1 MNLNGR
7 IGYTARDSPFIF
19 IYLNENWYN
28 VRTVIKPNTSVL
40 CTYIKLIKNSN
51 LHSSQF
57 DPFSQC
63 GRNSKN
69 FAAIEKK
76 SELNLNSKMNSPVVF
91 LSLLLATACLSAPA
105 DGTSIMD
112 LLLRARQDRLSTLVQ
127 ALQASGLAD
136 TLQKGKYRLFQH
148 RSRLKVDSQ

>member
-57 DPFSQC
+57 DPFSRC

-69 FAAIEKK
+69 FQLLKK
-76 SELNLNSKMNSPVVF
+76 SELNLNSKMNSLVVF

-105 DGTSIMD
+105 NNGTSIMD
-112 LLLRARQDRLSTLVQ
+112 LLLRARQDRLSILVQ

-136 TLQKGKYRLFQH
+136 TLQKGKY
-148 RSRLKVDSQ
+148 